1 VESSGRR
8 GVDLL
13 TSGGAT
19 IEWHEG
25 CVRGPP
31 EESSVHQANAVR
43 TERYVAKGNG
53 ACVSEPTGKEL
64 EDLLLLV
71 RIRRAEREAAQV
83 LERLNKLEKDLHY
96 LKEHTELLMKNL
108 Q

>member
-1 VESSGRR
+1 
-8 GVDLL
+8 
-13 TSGGAT
+13 
-19 IEWHEG
+19 
-25 CVRGPP
+25 
-31 EESSVHQANAVR
+31 
-43 TERYVAKGNG
+43 
-53 ACVSEPTGKEL
+53 VSEPTGKEL